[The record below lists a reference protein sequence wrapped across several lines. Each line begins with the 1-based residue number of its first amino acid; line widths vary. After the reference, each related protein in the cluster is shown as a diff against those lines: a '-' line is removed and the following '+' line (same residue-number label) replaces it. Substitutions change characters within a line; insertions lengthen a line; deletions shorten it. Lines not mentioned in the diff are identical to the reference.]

1 MKINC
6 NIKIQYPNKKIT
18 ETIVQSLKVDDI
30 SFVQSII
37 KNETELNVNI
47 TAKTISSLLHTLDDY
62 LACLTV
68 AEKIVNKN

>member
-6 NIKIQYPNKKIT
+6 KIKIQYPNKKIT